1 MINFEIIEK
10 KKCFGSRMDRIWL
23 SNMEIKEKKKY
34 EIFLNLSLFIEHLV
48 IENSKRVNMR
58 EKQR

>member
-1 MINFEIIEK
+1 
-10 KKCFGSRMDRIWL
+10 MDRIWL

-58 EKQR
+58 EKQRWNWIGENNKDN